1 MNRRKFA
8 YAAILAGGIATATL
22 GVATAA
28 PFRGCGARFHGVSG
42 AGYHHGPWNRGI
54 MRRLELS
61 RAQRDRIFK
70 IFYAAEPVIREK
82 RIALQHDRREL
93 AAATM
98 TAHYDTRLV
107 HVLAGAIG
115 KTKSELMVIRSQ
127 AFNRAY
133 QILTPEQK
141 TRLMRWRQRQD
152 WS

>member
-1 MNRRKFA
+1 MNRRKLV
-8 YAAILAGGIATATL
+8 YAAILAGGIATVAI

-28 PFRGCGARFHGVSG
+28 PFRGCGAHFHGLPG
-42 AGYHHGPWNRGI
+42 AGFRQGPWGRGI
-54 MRRLELS
+54 MRRLDLS
-61 RAQRDRIFK
+61 RAQRDQIFK

-115 KTKSELMVIRSQ
+115 KTQSELMVIRSQ

-133 QILTPEQK
+133 QVLTPEQQ
-141 TRLMRWRQRQD
+141 TRLLRWRQRQD